1 MNDSLSLR
9 QLATRL
15 SRTSLSLRQLAS
27 LSLRQLARRGQGPT
41 LCLKDSYRR
50 PFLDPTLCLKDSYYR
65 TYHVSDDHGQGD
77 EHPDQTDVGGSSEVG
92 LEDLEH
98 EEIQAI

>member
-1 MNDSLSLR
+1 
-9 QLATRL
+9 
-15 SRTSLSLRQLAS
+15 
-27 LSLRQLARRGQGPT
+27 
-41 LCLKDSYRR
+41 
-50 PFLDPTLCLKDSYYR
+50 LDPTLCLKDSYYR